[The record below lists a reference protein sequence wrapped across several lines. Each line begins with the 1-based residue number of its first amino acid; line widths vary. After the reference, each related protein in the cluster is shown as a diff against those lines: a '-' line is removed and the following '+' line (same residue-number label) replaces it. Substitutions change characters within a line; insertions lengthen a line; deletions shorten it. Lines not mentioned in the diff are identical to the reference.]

1 MKTNIRKRIVSLL
14 VSAAMMISSQG
25 TAVFAADSP
34 DPKSLGTDL
43 RGFTDDGEKII
54 TEEQAAEHS
63 LLTEPEDIGR
73 ALYSAGAD
81 DDFLAKCS
89 RNRWGYNVL
98 LSYDNSE
105 GLTDFYQELYDACE
119 EFWYSDEKLT
129 PDSANDT
136 DDGIFAEV
144 TYSDNGL
151 TYQDACDVFISFVF
165 DNPQFYFIAKHWVG
179 YTYTT
184 LTDKTSWI
192 CIYADSDFLTSKARS
207 EAQTA
212 IKSYVTRCTS
222 GTEGLISPYRRL
234 EIIHD
239 NILASIDYGN
249 GDSNRAHNII
259 GGIMDG
265 ICVCEGYAKIFSML
279 SSYAG
284 LDTVYVIG
292 QGYGGSSW
300 GAHAW
305 NMIKLDDGKYYDI
318 DVTWD
323 DNLSGR
329 QYFVIGSTEFNNDHV
344 PDPAGNRGTSNY
356 FYELPTASE
365 TTFNTANIHN
375 AHTFGSWQVASA
387 ANCIRTGTETRT
399 CTVCGETE
407 TQTLSLTA
415 HSWGDW
421 TVTTKPTCTVDGV
434 KTHKCTVCG
443 KEETD
448 VVKAEG
454 HKYTATVVPATCTA
468 EGYTRHTCSVC
479 KTYYD
484 DNKTAKTAHSWGDW
498 TVTTKP
504 TCTVD
509 GVKTHKCTVCGK
521 EETDVVKAEGHKYTS
536 TVVAPTADERGYTL
550 HVCKICNYTY
560 KDNYTDPIAPTEPTD
575 SNKVSVSVTPIQTED
590 GSIPLTILVYSAD
603 GTQTS
608 KITVNSDSDFSIGMG
623 NNASM
628 TIVISAEGYAPRT
641 LTLDGSEK
649 SLDMQLCKY
658 GDTNGDGLISMLDLA
673 LIQQY
678 LAQWD
683 VSMIYDATADVNSDG
698 KVDMLDLALM
708 QQYLAKWDV
717 SLGV

>member
-1 MKTNIRKRIVSLL
+1 ML

-119 EFWYSDEKLT
+119 KFWYSDEKLT

-454 HKYTATVVPATCTA
+454 HKYT
-468 EGYTRHTCSVC
+468 
-479 KTYYD
+479 
-484 DNKTAKTAHSWGDW
+484 
-498 TVTTKP
+498 
-504 TCTVD
+504 
-509 GVKTHKCTVCGK
+509 
-521 EETDVVKAEGHKYTS
+521 S